1 MKITLSVDSL
11 NAINTAKNWS
21 LIPSYYR
28 EYYHKPAGEEH
39 YRLLMHLS
47 KVWDG
52 VQMSDIGTHAG
63 ASAVALSTNPN
74 NTVYSLDIQNIREIN
89 RPLNNVTFEV
99 GNFKEQSSLFDN
111 IVKSKFILLDIDHMY
126 DNEIYFYNKL
136 VSLGWRGVL
145 MCDDLHVNPEMERFW
160 SEIGHPKIE
169 VTKYGHGSG
178 TGLVIMDDTEFELL

>member
-39 YRLLMHLS
+39 YRLLMYLS
-47 KVWDG
+47 KVYDG
-52 VQMSDIGTHAG
+52 IQISDIGTHAG
-63 ASAVALSTNPN
+63 ASAIALSTNPN
-74 NTVYSLDIQNIREIN
+74 NIVYSLDIQNIREIN

-99 GNFKEQSSLFDN
+99 GNFKEQDSLFEN

-126 DNEIYFYNKL
+126 ENEIYFYNKL

-145 MCDDLHVNPEMERFW
+145 MCDDLHVNSEMKRFW
-160 SEIGHPKIE
+160 SEIGYPKIE
-169 VTKYGHGSG
+169 VTKYGHSSG
-178 TGLVIMDDTEFELL
+178 TGLVIMDNTEFELL